1 MVRQIIGEGA
11 ASDIVRRLSPPVP
24 IGQVRATPPLV
35 PRCTNTYTGATAA
48 IEGPP
53 VSDPFRNVRLHWKRL
68 TGAREITLDGIRVG
82 CGPDQPPSIR
92 NGLYKGGYESAERQL
107 LKKHLKP
114 GTRVLEIGGGIGFVG
129 LLAASIAGKGNV
141 LTYEANPALE
151 PTIRA
156 NHARNDIVPELR
168 MRAITTDGA
177 PVTFHQSDNVISSS
191 IYDRRE
197 AERKIEVES
206 DAFAD
211 VIAEWRPD
219 MVVMDVEGYEV
230 DLLATPPVGPT
241 HLLVELHPH
250 VVGEDRIGALLQAL
264 KEDGFEVV
272 EQVHKNVLLSRR

>member
-1 MVRQIIGEGA
+1 
-11 ASDIVRRLSPPVP
+11 
-24 IGQVRATPPLV
+24 
-35 PRCTNTYTGATAA
+35 
-48 IEGPP
+48 

-68 TGAREITLDGIRVG
+68 TGVREITLDGIRVG
-82 CGPDQPPSIR
+82 SGPDQPTSIR
-92 NGLYKGGYESAERQL
+92 NGLYKGGYEAAERML

-156 NHARNDIVPELR
+156 NHARNAVAPELR

-191 IYDRRE
+191 IYDRAE
-197 AERKIEVES
+197 AERMIEVQS

-211 VIAEWRPD
+211 VVAEWRPD

-230 DLLATPPVGPT
+230 DLLSAPPEGPSR
-241 HLLVELHPH
+241 LLVELHPH
-250 VVGEDRIGALLQAL
+250 VVGEDRIATLLQTLA
-264 KEDGFEVV
+264 DAGFEVT
-272 EQVHKNVLLSRR
+272 ERLEKNVLLTRT